1 MRDDIC
7 RQLVRSLYHIAL
19 ERGFEEAVVTRL
31 VVLPLMAM
39 LKAADGLER
48 RWTTL
53 LGGGST
59 EGRMRH
65 DSSGGMP

>member
-1 MRDDIC
+1 
-7 RQLVRSLYHIAL
+7 
-19 ERGFEEAVVTRL
+19 
-31 VVLPLMAM
+31 MAM